1 MNEFSVVSN
10 APDIAAPCCIDGRQP
25 AIVAELLERGVTL
38 ATTGREEEVR
48 RLLDQLPREVIAG
61 HPTLRR
67 LAILLSAVEG
77 NLAATSLHSVGYSH
91 GRVDEASVIL
101 DCLPALNSA
110 DRPLPGSGVPS
121 LGVAWPMT
129 RLVWALRV
137 LLNGD
142 MRGARLAFQELAW
155 VSADMP
161 IVELLR
167 LNGVAYCL
175 LREGR
180 SDEAGIV
187 FAQAADHAV
196 AHDLQAHPITFIVD
210 AATGLWWAVEGNQ
223 EQVSARRAAALSKME
238 QVGPVLGMLKVAILT
253 TLAQADLTIGDL
265 AGCEVLLRRAGSPQ
279 RTMITP
285 HLRRRLTGLWAS
297 LEAARVEAE
306 QDRVITPAQ
315 ARVLSLLESP
325 MTVPDIARS
334 MGLSPAT
341 VRTHVRALYARY
353 GVQQRSDLVRRAK
366 SSRRLESRAAVSS

>member
-1 MNEFSVVSN
+1 MKEIPAMTNAQDVS
-10 APDIAAPCCIDGRQP
+10 APSRLDDVQAS
-25 AIVAELLERGVTL
+25 IVADLLEQGVTL

-48 RLLDQLPREVIAG
+48 RLLDSLPRQTIVG
-61 HPTLRR
+61 DPTLRR

-77 NLAATSLHSVGYSH
+77 NLAVTSMHSARYAH

-101 DCLPALNSA
+101 DCLPALNSP

-121 LGVAWPMT
+121 LGAAWPMT
-129 RLVWALRV
+129 RLVWTLRL

-187 FAQAADHAV
+187 FAHVENHMV
-196 AHDLQAHPITFIVD
+196 AHGLQGHPITFIVD
-210 AATGLWWAVEGNQ
+210 AATALWWAVEGNQ
-223 EQVSARRAAALSKME
+223 ERVSFHRASALNKME
-238 QVGPVLGMLKVAILT
+238 QIGPVLGLLKIAILT
-253 TLAQADLTIGDL
+253 TLAQADLTIGHL
-265 AGCEVLLRRAGSPQ
+265 EGCEELLRRVGSPD
-279 RTMITP
+279 RKALTP
-285 HLRRRLTGLWAS
+285 HLRRRTAALWTG
-297 LEAARVEAE
+297 LEAARGQSTEDHQVT
-306 QDRVITPAQ
+306 RAQ
-315 ARVLSLLESP
+315 ARVLALLETP
-325 MTVPDIARS
+325 MTVPDIAKS

-353 GVQQRSDLVRRAK
+353 GVRRRSELIQQARRGPQV
-366 SSRRLESRAAVSS
+366 SNRAVP